1 MFALAIGGLGLLAGP
16 LLAFLVERAP
26 DNSGGGR
33 DATTCRACGASRPP
47 VSYLPVVGALSRCD
61 GCAARGRAADVA
73 IPLVTAAAFFT
84 VALVVGSRWHL
95 VPLLLFTAALIVLA
109 AIDIERFRLPDRVL
123 FPALAVVAATVIV
136 VGVWVGPTEHL
147 APAIVGSIGYFALLL
162 VPNLVNPAGL
172 AFGDV
177 KLALLLGFGIGWMR
191 ASVAESL
198 VLVVYALMI
207 GMLLGIVSGL
217 LVGMGRRLLGPGF
230 LPDPDADPRIDP
242 ESTPLLRTAFPFGP
256 ALALSAFVVVLLSG
270 TLVSG
275 PGLI

>member
-1 MFALAIGGLGLLAGP
+1 MFALAIGGLGLMAGP

-33 DATTCRACGASRPP
+33 DATTCRSCGVRRSLR
-47 VSYLPVVGALSRCD
+47 SYLPIIGAITRCA
-61 GCAARGRAADVA
+61 GCDTRRPATDIAVAAVSA
-73 IPLVTAAAFFT
+73 IAF
-84 VALVVGSRWHL
+84 AILAMVVGSRWHL
-95 VPLLLFTAALIVLA
+95 LPLLLFTAALIVLA

-123 FPALAVVAATVIV
+123 FPALVIV
-136 VGVWVGPTEHL
+136 ASAIVTTGVSVGPSEHL
-147 APAIVGSIGYFALLL
+147 APAAVGSISYFGLLL

-191 ASVAESL
+191 ASMAESL

-207 GMLLGIVSGL
+207 GMVLGIVSGL
-217 LVGMGRRLLGPGF
+217 AVGVGRRVIGPGF
-230 LPDPDADPRIDP
+230 LPDPDADPRVDP